1 MRSNHSVGRH
11 RKSGPARAI
20 ATRTAV
26 STGAAVAAVLMAGG
40 PATAAASTGVAAA
53 NAPATVESAPAAEP
67 PCTGT
72 ALDAIVGPL
81 TGANCNA
88 NPEDDDPTN
97 PGGPN
102 TPDDNEGGAPPVGG
116 TPGAPPISCTG
127 TPLDAFT
134 TCATGGHGQRGSDRG
149 DATGADTP
157 SLGSGD
163 NDQGQN
169 PPAG

>member
-1 MRSNHSVGRH
+1 MLTNHSPGRH
-11 RKSGPARAI
+11 RSPRS
-20 ATRTAV
+20 TRTLAAR
-26 STGAAVAAVLMAGG
+26 SAMSAGAAVAAVLLAGG
-40 PATAAASTGVAAA
+40 PAAAATA
-53 NAPATVESAPAAEP
+53 SAPAADP
-67 PCTGT
+67 QCTGT

-81 TGANCNA
+81 TGADCNT
-88 NPEDDDPTN
+88 NPEDNDPTN

-102 TPDDNEGGAPPVGG
+102 TPDEGGTPATP

-134 TCATGGHGQRGSDRG
+134 TCAGGGHGQSQGDRG

-157 SLGSGD
+157 SYGTGE
-163 NDQGQN
+163 NDDGVR